1 MTVILGGVPQPSPD
15 KHRNTCISWM
25 LSSSLVST
33 FFSTPSP
40 RSKASRVVLSEVN
53 PSFFRGSSTSEKQ
66 GQKSNVRPLKQEGQ
80 RGGPRGHAGTRAPGW
95 DSSRPVCSPLGGTGT
110 LELGPAFPSPVQI
123 PATESSPACCPKD
136 SRGRTAKDTFGGHGA
151 GWPGLCPASATLQP
165 CDFGAR
171 RSKISKPFFTS
182 TK

>member
-66 GQKSNVRPLKQEGQ
+66 GQKSNVRPLK
-80 RGGPRGHAGTRAPGW
+80 A
-95 DSSRPVCSPLGGTGT
+95 GGT
-110 LELGPAFPSPVQI
+110 E
-123 PATESSPACCPKD
+123 
-136 SRGRTAKDTFGGHGA
+136 
-151 GWPGLCPASATLQP
+151 GWPSRACRNQGSWVGLKSACVLSSWWNRNTGVRSSFSVSRSNPSDRVQP
-165 CDFGAR
+165 CLLPQR
-171 RSKISKPFFTS
+171 QQRQNSKGHLWWTRGWMAWSLSRLCHSS
-182 TK
+182 TL